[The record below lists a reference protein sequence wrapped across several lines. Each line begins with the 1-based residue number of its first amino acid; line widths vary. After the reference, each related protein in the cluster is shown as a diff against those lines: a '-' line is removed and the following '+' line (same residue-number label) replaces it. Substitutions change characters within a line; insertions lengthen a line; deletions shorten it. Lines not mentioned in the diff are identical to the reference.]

1 MEYPRLTIME
11 QRASSSEMRERN
23 SYRDTFF
30 SLKREPQRRPMSVA
44 TEFVDTDWD
53 EDDILSDFEEPLDNI
68 DHFDNSPR
76 ASLHSAGRGSIATIS
91 SYDEATTPRSSQG
104 RIPDVFVEMEE
115 RPVEGPRGPHLFRDS
130 LLSTYSDDHVLTLSP
145 ITPSTVKDSNYL
157 RAVDDSVLYS
167 PNTELASILAQA
179 TPTGFTS
186 QHLDTFN
193 LASWNPSMVAQSM
206 LNAGVEFSV
215 AQSFIDND
223 INGAILMTLKFEDLK
238 ELHIQSFGVR
248 IKIWNQIQVLR
259 DCKAASPLPPTPI
272 EDVPSRD
279 VCKTPADDLPRS
291 QSTRRRRVK
300 GSDALED
307 IISPM
312 ESVSIVGIEQ
322 VIPKPHNC
330 PKGEACSKF
339 RKQRRLIEAFKKEH
353 PLASLD
359 NGVLLAGN
367 PGNPVTADRMEPDD
381 FRPASDAIPSIVA
394 SSDVMGPGG
403 LPPLQYLRQAALQ
416 NAVQNATRNAQ
427 RQDPPE
433 HVKQFLDF
441 QRSQSAG
448 GEVPPTP
455 PFEILPQTQ
464 MPHQGLRHLPKLSI
478 PGKPP
483 SPPTMQPTI
492 PVSQSPV
499 QLEEARPHSQGG
511 FIPYTMNKASPL
523 AQDLVS
529 PLSNLRR
536 GTPFSEMD
544 VPYISMPIDPLS
556 RDVSQSVP
564 PDMNYRAPVRAASR
578 ASSRRPSFPVMP
590 PVDENRATPPVR
602 QGSKTPSPTL
612 KTQQQKPLRAPPRV
626 NYPWSPIERTKPFET
641 AIPPFPNIAQAMP
654 VKEAV
659 RSNTMDGATYQ
670 GPMKKRK
677 THFLRH
683 EWQDGYFTLKGTR
696 LAMHKDA
703 KEVDRTLEYVDIDDY
718 AIACSSYA
726 SQSKL
731 SAALKTMHIRQ
742 GKTGKADV
750 AAFAFQ
756 LIPQDKQGGKLKKRD
771 SVQAGDLAEGV
782 NGTGKT
788 HHFAVKGRE
797 ERIDWMRELML
808 AKALKQK
815 GEGFQISVNGNMI

>member
-1 MEYPRLTIME
+1 MIE
-11 QRASSSEMRERN
+11 QRATQMEMRERN
-23 SYRDTFF
+23 SLQDTFF
-30 SLKREPQRRPMSVA
+30 GLKREPQKRPMSVA

-68 DHFDNSPR
+68 DQFDNSPR
-76 ASLHSAGRGSIATIS
+76 ASLHSTGRGSIATVS

-130 LLSTYSDDHVLTLSP
+130 LLSTYSEDHILSLSP

-157 RAVDDSVLYS
+157 RAVDDSALYS

-179 TPTGFTS
+179 TPAGFTS
-186 QHLDTFN
+186 QHLDTYN
-193 LASWNPSMVAQSM
+193 LASWTPRMVAQSM
-206 LNAGVEFSV
+206 LNAGVELAV
-215 AQSFIDND
+215 AQAFVDND

-259 DCKAASPLPPTPI
+259 DCKVVSPLPPTPI

-279 VCKTPADDLPRS
+279 VCKTPADNISRS
-291 QSTRRRRVK
+291 QSTRRRRARENNPL
-300 GSDALED
+300 DD

-339 RKQRRLIEAFKKEH
+339 RKQRRLIEAFKQEH
-353 PLASLD
+353 PLASLE
-359 NGVLLAGN
+359 NGVLIAGN
-367 PGNPVTADRMEPDD
+367 PGNPGTAHRMDADD
-381 FRPASDAIPSIVA
+381 FRPVSDAVPSVVA

-403 LPPLQYLRQAALQ
+403 LPPLQYLRLAALQ
-416 NAVQNATRNAQ
+416 NAAQNAQT
-427 RQDPPE
+427 QDPPE

-464 MPHQGLRHLPKLSI
+464 SPHQGLRHLPRLSI
-478 PGKPP
+478 PGKPA
-483 SPPTMQPTI
+483 SPQHMQPVQPII

-499 QLEEARPHSQGG
+499 QLEEARPQSHGG
-511 FIPYTMNKASPL
+511 FVPYTMNKASPL
-523 AQDLVS
+523 AQDLIS
-529 PLSNLRR
+529 PSTNLRR

-544 VPYISMPIDPLS
+544 VPYMSMPIDPLS

-564 PDMNYRAPVRAASR
+564 PDMNYRVPARAASR

-602 QGSKTPSPTL
+602 QESKTPSP
-612 KTQQQKPLRAPPRV
+612 QQQKPLRAPPRV

-641 AIPPFPNIAQAMP
+641 AIPPFPSVVSQAMP
-654 VKEAV
+654 VKEAM
-659 RSNTMDGATYQ
+659 RSNTMDGTTYQ

-683 EWQDGYFTLKGTR
+683 EWQDGYFTLKGSR

-703 KEVDRTLEYVDIDDY
+703 QDVDRTLEYVDIDDY

-742 GKTGKADV
+742 GKGGKADV

-756 LIPQDKQGGKLKKRD
+756 LVPQDKQGPKLKKRE
-771 SVQAGDLAEGV
+771 SVQAGDLADGV

-815 GEGFQISVNGNMI
+815 GDGFQISVNGNMI

>member
-1 MEYPRLTIME
+1 M
-11 QRASSSEMRERN
+11 
-23 SYRDTFF
+23 
-30 SLKREPQRRPMSVA
+30 
-44 TEFVDTDWD
+44 
-53 EDDILSDFEEPLDNI
+53 
-68 DHFDNSPR
+68 
-76 ASLHSAGRGSIATIS
+76 
-91 SYDEATTPRSSQG
+91 TPRSSQG
-104 RIPDVFVEMEE
+104 RIPEFFVEMEE
-115 RPVEGPRGPHLFRDS
+115 RPVEGPRGPHLFRNS
-130 LLSTYSDDHVLTLSP
+130 LLSAYTEDNILTLSP

-157 RAVDDSVLYS
+157 RAIDDSALHS
-167 PNTELASILAQA
+167 PNTELASILAQTSPA
-179 TPTGFTS
+179 RFTTR
-186 QHLDTFN
+186 HLDTFN
-193 LASWNPSMVAQSM
+193 LASWDQRMVAQSM
-206 LNAGVEFSV
+206 INAGVEFSV
-215 AQSFIDND
+215 AQAFIDND

-238 ELHIQSFGVR
+238 ELQIQSFGVR

-259 DCKAASPLPPTPI
+259 DCKTASPIPPTPI
-272 EDVPSRD
+272 EDIPSRD
-279 VCKTPADDLPRS
+279 ICKTPADSVNRG
-291 QSTRRRRVK
+291 QSRRRRHVK
-300 GSDALED
+300 EPVLDD

-339 RKQRRLIEAFKKEH
+339 RKQRRLIEAFKMEH

-367 PGNPVTADRMEPDD
+367 PGNPETANRIDTDD
-381 FRPASDAIPSIVA
+381 FRPVSDAVPSIVA
-394 SSDVMGPGG
+394 SSDIMGSGG
-403 LPPLQYLRQAALQ
+403 LPALQYLRQA
-416 NAVQNATRNAQ
+416 THS
-427 RQDPPE
+427 PPKQGSPD
-433 HVKQFLDF
+433 HVRQFLDF

-448 GEVPPTP
+448 AEVPPTP
-455 PFEILPQTQ
+455 PFEILPQAQ
-464 MPHQGLRHLPKLSI
+464 SPHQGLRLLPKLSI
-478 PGKPP
+478 PGSSSSP
-483 SPPTMQPTI
+483 STVQPVQA
-492 PVSQSPV
+492 PAAVSQSPV
-499 QLEEARPHSQGG
+499 QLAEASPEVQGG

-523 AQDLVS
+523 AHDLVS
-529 PLSNLRR
+529 PVSNLRR

-544 VPYISMPIDPLS
+544 VPYISMPIDPLA

-564 PDMNYRAPVRAASR
+564 PDMNYRAPARSMSR

-590 PVDENRATPPVR
+590 AVDENRASAPLR

-612 KTQQQKPLRAPPRV
+612 RSEQKPLRAPPRV

-641 AIPPFPNIAQAMP
+641 AIPPFPSMVSHAMP

-659 RSNTMDGATYQ
+659 RSNTMDGTTYQ

-703 KEVDRTLEYVDIDDY
+703 KEIDRTLEYVDIDDY

-742 GKTGKADV
+742 GKTDKTDV

-756 LIPQDKQGGKLKKRD
+756 LVPQDKQHMGRLKKRE
-771 SVQAGDLAEGV
+771 SVQPSNPTEGV

-815 GEGFQISVNGNMI
+815 GEGFQISVNGSMI